1 MNKLKISVLT
11 ALLVSGLNGYEIDKN
26 QEVTGFAKIHGET
39 QRVSNKAD
47 DSKSEAG
54 FSMGSVGLG
63 YSYKLDN
70 LKLNAEGIANFKISE
85 KNDDDYDDKANKF
98 GVRQLNIGY
107 STDAFEIM
115 IGREEI
121 DLEWIGD
128 YYDALFTKA
137 KLNDITIQ
145 AGVSRGKI
153 VLDDDD
159 SLGDYERIKDKDDKN
174 SFLYFIDASYEKD
187 VLTLNP
193 YLFGVKDLFTGYG
206 IKAEGKLN
214 NFSLMAHYAG
224 SSEKNE
230 EIKDGSIYN
239 IEAGFES
246 VVNLKVGYIKAS
258 KDGIGSLDK
267 YGDNIN
273 PLEEGNQVYE
283 ADAKTLYLGV
293 EKEIDKLAL
302 GAMYGHSKTD
312 SLTEKEINFNAVY
325 AINDNIEFEFIYS
338 HTDNDD
344 EKTNNFKGNL
354 SYSF

>member
-54 FSMGSVGLG
+54 FSMLSVGLG

-107 STDAFEIM
+107 ATDAFEIM

-128 YYDALFTKA
+128 YHDALFTKA

-187 VLTLNP
+187 DLTLNP
-193 YLFGVKDLFTGYG
+193 YVFGAKDLFVGYG

-239 IEAGFES
+239 VEAGFES

-258 KDGIGSLDK
+258 KDGIG
-267 YGDNIN
+267 
-273 PLEEGNQVYE
+273 
-283 ADAKTLYLGV
+283 
-293 EKEIDKLAL
+293 
-302 GAMYGHSKTD
+302 
-312 SLTEKEINFNAVY
+312 
-325 AINDNIEFEFIYS
+325 
-338 HTDNDD
+338 
-344 EKTNNFKGNL
+344 L
-354 SYSF
+354 SNRLK

>member
-11 ALLVSGLNGYEIDKN
+11 ALLVSGLNAYEIDKN
-26 QEVTGFAKIHGET
+26 LEVTGFAKIHTET
-39 QRVSNKAD
+39 ETEGD
-47 DSKSEAG
+47 TG
-54 FSMGSVGLG
+54 FTMGSVGVG
-63 YSYKLDN
+63 YSHTLDKIKFN
-70 LKLNAEGIANFKISE
+70 VEGIANFKISE
-85 KNDDDYDDKANKF
+85 KNDDDYDDDADKF
-98 GVRQLNIGY
+98 GLRQLNIGY
-107 STDAFEIM
+107 STDNFEAI

-128 YYDALFTKA
+128 YHNALFTKT
-137 KLNDITIQ
+137 KLNETTIQ
-145 AGVSRGKI
+145 AGISLGSI
-153 VLDDDD
+153 GLDDDAP
-159 SLGDYERIKDKDDKN
+159 LGKYEEIKDKDDDN
-174 SFLYFIDASYEKD
+174 SFLYFIDVSYEKD
-187 VLTLNP
+187 NLTLNP

-214 NFSLMAHYAG
+214 DISLMAHYAA
-224 SSEKNE
+224 SSEDSDT
-230 EIKDGSIYN
+230 KDGSIYN
-239 IEAGFES
+239 VEAGFES

-258 KDGIGSLDK
+258 KDGIGSLDS

-273 PLEEGNQVYE
+273 PLEEGNQVYQV
-283 ADAKTLYLGV
+283 DAKTWYLGV

-302 GAMYGHSKTD
+302 GAMYGNSKTD

-344 EKTNNFKGNL
+344 EKTTNFKSNL